1 MTCEETDKVE
11 NTTTTPNYK
20 DDNAKQQLRPRINP
34 DNIRIYTKDKT
45 DPNYNPDEFLL
56 EKEQKLTKQRDEGL
70 ITQDEF
76 EEQLTNYTP
85 GQKIIMREDQRKFKE
100 MTKLTEENPNLT
112 KSQLLLNS
120 FDFADFKFKNLLEVS
135 CFRQSMLLG
144 LSAGLGLGTVIFVT
158 SKTVKKTTNWALIGF
173 FSGSIFGW
181 EKCRYQRSQQLD
193 IEKKLKEF
201 QHQQKLKSLEKEQKM
216 KMNENKIQEVDQ
228 KKKWY
233 KFW

>member
-1 MTCEETDKVE
+1 MASE
-11 NTTTTPNYK
+11 NADGSNAPSGYK
-20 DDNAKQQLRPRINP
+20 DDTVKQHLKPRINP

-45 DPNYNPDEFLL
+45 DPNYSPDEFLL
-56 EKEQKLTKQRDEGL
+56 EKEHRLAKERDAGL

-76 EEQLTNYTP
+76 EKELTNYTP
-85 GQKIIMREDQRKFKE
+85 GQKIIMREEQRKYKE
-100 MTKLTEENPNLT
+100 LTKLSGEKPNIT
-112 KSQLLLNS
+112 KKELLLNS
-120 FDFADFKFKNLLEVS
+120 FDLDDFKFKNLLEVS
-135 CFRQSMLLG
+135 CFRQAMLLG
-144 LSAGLGLGTVIFVT
+144 LSTGLGLGTVIFIT

-201 QHQQKLKSLEKEQKM
+201 QHQQKLKRVEKEKKLAEETSTQHVS
-216 KMNENKIQEVDQ
+216 QQ
-228 KKKWY
+228 KKWY

>member
-1 MTCEETDKVE
+1 MASEEVIKTEE
-11 NTTTTPNYK
+11 NTSIPNYTDETSGK
-20 DDNAKQQLRPRINP
+20 HLRPRINP

-56 EKEQKLTKQRDEGL
+56 EQEQKLTKQRDAGV

-85 GQKIIMREDQRKFKE
+85 GQKIIMREDQRKYKE
-100 MTKLTEENPNLT
+100 LTKLSEKDPTLSKN
-112 KSQLLLNS
+112 QLLLNS
-120 FDFADFKFKNLLEVS
+120 FNFEDFKFNNLLEVS

-144 LSAGLGLGTVIFVT
+144 LSTGIGLGAVIFIT
-158 SKTVKKTTNWALIGF
+158 SKTVKKTTNWSLIGF

-181 EKCRYQRSQQLD
+181 EKCRYQRAQQMD

-201 QHQQKLKSLEKEQKM
+201 QHQQKLKSLE
-216 KMNENKIQEVDQ
+216 NEKRLIDKSKNVEIEH

-233 KFW
+233 KLW

>member
-1 MTCEETDKVE
+1 MASEENTKVE
-11 NTTTTPNYK
+11 GSESAPNYK
-20 DDNAKQQLRPRINP
+20 DEVASKQLKPRINP
-34 DNIRIYTKDKT
+34 ENIRIYRKDKT

-56 EKEQKLTKQRDEGL
+56 EKEQKLMKQRDAGT

-85 GQKIIMREDQRKFKE
+85 GQNIIMREDQRKYKE
-100 MTKLTEENPNLT
+100 LTELSKKDPTLSQN
-112 KSQLLLNS
+112 QLLLSS
-120 FDFADFKFKNLLEVS
+120 FNLDDFKFKNLLEVS

-144 LSAGLGLGTVIFVT
+144 LSTGLGLGTVIFIT
-158 SKTVKKTTNWALIGF
+158 SKTVSKTTNWALIGF

-181 EKCRYQRSQQLD
+181 EKCRYQRSQQMD

-216 KMNENKIQEVDQ
+216 VEEATRAANEQ